1 MREKII
7 LSRRTSSKIVTLP
20 NGTTFTARY
29 ERIDR
34 KALPMNIRERKMSRR
49 PAKKSK
55 KKVRFT
61 PSSSLRERLARINR
75 YTASRLGQTGS
86 ALASNLAELGIKM
99 GSKALNSALGK
110 KIINKGIGSIP
121 DVSKYGVSR
130 IKNKKVQWALNS
142 DIANYIVDEAQNK
155 VKSKTHILF
164 G

>member
-29 ERIDR
+29 ERIGR

-110 KIINKGIGSIP
+110 KNNKQGNRQ
-121 DVSKYGVSR
+121 Y
-130 IKNKKVQWALNS
+130 
-142 DIANYIVDEAQNK
+142 
-155 VKSKTHILF
+155 T
-164 G
+164 

>member
-29 ERIDR
+29 ERIGR
-34 KALPMNIRERKMSRR
+34 KALPMNIRERKMGRR

-110 KIINKGIGSIP
+110 KNNKQGNRQ
-121 DVSKYGVSR
+121 Y
-130 IKNKKVQWALNS
+130 
-142 DIANYIVDEAQNK
+142 
-155 VKSKTHILF
+155 T
-164 G
+164 